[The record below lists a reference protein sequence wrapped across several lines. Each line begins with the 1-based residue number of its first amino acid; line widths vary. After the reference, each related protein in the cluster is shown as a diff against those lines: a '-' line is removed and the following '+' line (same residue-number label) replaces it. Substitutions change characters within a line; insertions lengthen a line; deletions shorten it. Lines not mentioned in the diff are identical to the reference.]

1 MCVRLARSR
10 SISSCDEEVKNLSHH
25 TNTKHITTCTIRY
38 PASAQQDDPESSD
51 EQEVEVF
58 RNILTGKFHCERCD
72 FATTHGPTLQVH
84 ANRRCRLYGGIPP
97 QERPRY
103 RMPKEERSKPTTPSV
118 SPSSSSS
125 KVVSAPQ
132 TPSMPVVENVPT
144 ALTVPLMPRQS
155 KSPGFTDIDE
165 EHEVEDVL
173 MADAGESEDD
183 TWIPQEVPSGVMPEF
198 LEGCS
203 RDGAYEGYRSRS
215 SSVLSYVDVGQFNTT
230 AFARPPEQGQ
240 DDTSSSISSRSNSTV
255 PSRQP
260 SSTTSFTGS
269 FTCPSS
275 PLESRPQSHGLDP
288 EVIKTLDRLS
298 PPYRNDIIE
307 VLACRGVSDKDRVN
321 LAMQTPPAW
330 DDIRSVLMGRGM
342 NLMEWMLLRKALLR
356 QLGFHLN
363 TRIDSTTSTR
373 PTMKNDLF
381 LVYLNSLT
389 SPTGTPITV
398 PPRFFLNLG
407 FYLLS
412 DIHLLASFKSQWLL
426 AGTYLLSEGLTYLQW
441 LSLKRSL
448 RDIAHI
454 DKYALPPPHR
464 SLRDFLSSL
473 SIPLNHKGYAFNEI
487 GIDSG
492 VDLDLL
498 SRFPEQWDDV
508 FKELGSIAEFSLT
521 EGTIL
526 QDGLRARASCF
537 NS

>member
-1 MCVRLARSR
+1 MPIVRWYPSPGTPQVSDAQGREEQAYHPI
-10 SISSCDEEVKNLSHH
+10 SISFLFLLESRVGPSDTFHARRGKCSHRPYSAPDAEAVEEP
-25 TNTKHITTCTIRY
+25 RFY
-38 PASAQQDDPESSD
+38 
-51 EQEVEVF
+51 
-58 RNILTGKFHCERCD
+58 
-72 FATTHGPTLQVH
+72 
-84 ANRRCRLYGGIPP
+84 
-97 QERPRY
+97 RY
-103 RMPKEERSKPTTPSV
+103 RRGARYVWKASV
-118 SPSSSSS
+118 SQSSPSFSC
-125 KVVSAPQ
+125 
-132 TPSMPVVENVPT
+132 E
-144 ALTVPLMPRQS
+144 
-155 KSPGFTDIDE
+155 
-165 EHEVEDVL
+165 EVEDVL